1 LPTHFTA
8 SVNSSLLSGL
18 VDTLLMSD
26 DDDDIATPQPP
37 PSLQALLQ
45 QTFRDPT
52 TTTKLLVHSK
62 LSSLQR
68 FLFGKNWE
76 KRSKNREKNQTNW
89 LQKR

>member
-26 DDDDIATPQPP
+26 DDDDIATPPP

-45 QTFRDPT
+45 QTFCDPT
-52 TTTKLLVHSK
+52 TTKKLLVHSK
-62 LSSLQR
+62 LSSFQR
-68 FLFGKNWE
+68 FLFRK
-76 KRSKNREKNQTNW
+76 KLRKSF
-89 LQKR
+89 QK